1 MHGGIDG
8 YSRLI
13 IYLLASTNNCAGT
26 VFHLFLKATGI
37 WCAITCSIR

>member
-13 IYLLASTNNCAGT
+13 VYLHASINNCAGT
-26 VFHLFLKATGI
+26 VFHLFLKATQEFGVP
-37 WCAITCSIR
+37 SRV